1 MSFFSRS
8 RIAAVAVLA
17 LLCGAAAWWWG
28 GGRIDRARV
37 YRVGYGGDRPL
48 HFVEAD
54 GRPAGLAV
62 DLMNEAARR
71 KGIKLEWIE
80 GTGFNQQKMD
90 FWVLMTIRDDRRK
103 GVHFTEPYLR
113 AESSFLVRADSPYH
127 DARELARARVSH
139 ISSGANRDLVRQ
151 MLPEVTA
158 VQRPSSTEALQ
169 ALIDGEADAAFLD
182 QYALFSSLL
191 RGEQSIPL
199 RVLPT
204 RSPKRQMALASRFDT
219 AAIADEIRDGMKS
232 MVADG
237 TIVPMVERWVFI
249 ANLTTD
255 VIGELAD
262 AQRRSRWLA
271 FGLGTVATLLL
282 GTAWLAVAARRHAA
296 ESRRMELLL
305 RKIAD
310 RVPGVVYQYRLR
322 PDGTSCFPYA
332 SEALRELCGVSP
344 AEVRDDAAQALAHI
358 HPDDAARMRAS
369 IEHSARELSPW
380 LLEYR
385 VRSAQGAEH
394 WHLGSALPQR
404 EPDGSILWH
413 GFISDITE
421 QKAAAASL
429 ANLERKIQE
438 TQKLESLGV
447 LAGGI
452 AHDFNNLLTGILGNA
467 TLAGM
472 EMPAG
477 SPVQNYLESIRRG
490 SLRAADLCKQMLAY
504 SGKGRFL
511 VQPVAINGL
520 IEETTQLLQLSI
532 SKQAVLRFHLAP
544 GLPAVEADATQLR
557 QVIMNLVINASEA
570 IGARSGVI
578 GISTGLTRV
587 DRAYLGGTILA
598 PELPPGTYVY
608 LEVSDNGC
616 GMDAD
621 TQAKIFDPF
630 FTTKFTGRGLGL
642 AAVLGIVRGHKGA
655 LKVYSELG
663 RGTTFKILLPCAAP
677 EAEPAASTTTTASPA
692 AWQGKGTVL
701 VADDEETVRT
711 TAAVMLKKLGFNVAL
726 VADGRQAV
734 EVFHATP
741 ERFALVLMDLTM
753 PHLDGHQAF
762 AELRRLRADVRV
774 VLMSGFS
781 EEEAISQFTGKGL
794 AGFLQK
800 PFQHEDLSAALR
812 TALEAKSPRR
822 GPSASP

>member
-1 MSFFSRS
+1 MPFSSRS
-8 RIAAVAVLA
+8 RIVLLATLLA
-17 LLCGAAAWWWG
+17 LLGGLAAWWWG
-28 GGRIDRARV
+28 GGRIDRSRV
-37 YRVGYGGDRPL
+37 YRIGYGNDRPL
-48 HFVEAD
+48 HFTGSS

-62 DLMNEAARR
+62 DLVNEAARR
-71 KGIKLEWIE
+71 KGITLEWVE
-80 GTGFNQQKMD
+80 GTGFNQEAMD
-90 FWVLMTIRDDRRK
+90 FWVLLTIREDRLK

-113 AESSFLVRADSPYH
+113 AESSFLVRADSPVR

-151 MLPEVTA
+151 MFPEVTA
-158 VQRPSSTEALQ
+158 VQRTTSTEALQ
-169 ALIDGEADAAFLD
+169 ELIDGRVDAAFID

-199 RVLPT
+199 RVLPAYA
-204 RSPKRQMALASRFDT
+204 PKRQMALASRFDV
-219 AAIADEIRDGMKS
+219 AAVADELRDGMKS
-232 MVADG
+232 MAADG
-237 TIVPMVERWVFI
+237 SIVPMVERWVFI

-255 VIGELAD
+255 VIGELA
-262 AQRRSRWLA
+262 AEQRRVRWLA
-271 FGLGTVATLLL
+271 FSLGTVAALLL
-282 GTAWLAVAARRHAA
+282 GTVWFAVAARRHAA
-296 ESRRMELLL
+296 ESHRVEQLL

-310 RVPGVVYQYRLR
+310 RVPGVVYQYRVR
-322 PDGTSCFPYA
+322 PDGSSCFPFA
-332 SEALRELCGVSP
+332 SEAFRELCRVSP
-344 AEVRDDAAQALAHI
+344 AEVRDDAGKVLALV
-358 HPDDAARMRAS
+358 HPDDVPALRAS
-369 IEHSARELSPW
+369 TERSARELSPW
-380 LLEYR
+380 QHEYR
-385 VRSAQGAEH
+385 MRFPDGTVR
-394 WHLGSALPQR
+394 WHRGTALPQR
-404 EPDGSILWH
+404 EPDGSVLWH
-413 GFISDITE
+413 GFISDVTE
-421 QKAAAASL
+421 DKAAAASL

-472 EMPAG
+472 ELPAG
-477 SPVQNYLESIRRG
+477 SPVQHYLESIRRG

-511 VQPVAINGL
+511 VQPVVLNGL
-520 IEETTQLLQLSI
+520 IEETTQLLTLSI

-544 GLPAVEADATQLR
+544 ALPAVEGDATQLR

-587 DRAYLGGTILA
+587 DRTYLGGTILA
-598 PELPPGTYVY
+598 PELPAGTYVY

-621 TQAKIFDPF
+621 TQTKIFDPF

-655 LKVYSELG
+655 LKVYSEVG
-663 RGTTFKILLPCAAP
+663 RGTTFKILLPCAASEP
-677 EAEPAASTTTTASPA
+677 EPATASHA
-692 AWQGKGTVL
+692 APGSTSWRGKGTVL
-701 VADDEETVRT
+701 VVDDEETVRS
-711 TAAVMLKKLGFNVAL
+711 TAAVMLKKLSFDVAL

-734 EVFHATP
+734 EVFRAAP
-741 ERFALVLMDLTM
+741 DRFTLVLMDLTM
-753 PHLDGHQAF
+753 PHLDGQQAF

-800 PFQHEDLSAALR
+800 PFQLEDLGATLRAALEPPAGR
-812 TALEAKSPRR
+812 A
-822 GPSASP
+822 